1 MHGETLLN
9 RQDVGVQDR
18 TTEQKG
24 FAVWV
29 KDNSRVVGYEV
40 TADATGLTGRAGLGL
55 VAATAKAVGLTSALS
70 EAVGGARSWVLHDPG
85 KVLGDI
91 ALTLADGGDALR
103 HMADGGD
110 ALRHM
115 MVIDRQP
122 VLCGTVASPASS
134 MPHPGDRMP
143 HDGCGR

>member
-1 MHGETLLN
+1 
-9 RQDVGVQDR
+9 V
-18 TTEQKG
+18 
-24 FAVWV
+24 
-29 KDNSRVVGYEV
+29 
-40 TADATGLTGRAGLGL
+40 
-55 VAATAKAVGLTSALS
+55 LS
-70 EAVGGARSWVLHDPG
+70 EVVGGARSWVLHDPG

-91 ALTLADGGDALR
+91 ALTL
-103 HMADGGD
+103 ADGGD

-143 HDGCGR
+143 HDRCGR